1 MDPSRRGVVNGAG
14 AAASGSSSSSG
25 HKSGSGTSKHGG
37 SSAYQS
43 NTGNNTK
50 RSSKMKEVANYDD
63 KKHNVLVP
71 DLEEDIAH
79 PVAHRQLNE
88 LEEHVNDLHESWE
101 TESIF
106 EEILEDITEDRP
118 ITDEVQTDGFEISFQ
133 LRELKK
139 NMDAALK
146 RYKKIAFG
154 SGGKSEDPEACTPEE
169 AVEYRR
175 LLRLVGPKVFVQRTV
190 DAGVISIKKLLT
202 AFGIRPPAFLEG
214 AGDDAYYSLLMLA
227 MTREIQKRAKL
238 MKYNTIDDAVELL
251 KRSKNIIVL
260 TGAGIS
266 TSLGIPDFRSKG
278 TGLYSKLEH
287 LGLSDPQEVFDINI
301 FRQDPNIFY
310 SVARDILPNTE
321 RFSPTHAFIALLQQK
336 GKLLTNYSQN
346 IDNLEAKAGISPDKL
361 VQCHGSFATATCVKC
376 GYKVPGESI
385 FPEIKAGRIPRC
397 RKCAQGNRTTNN
409 SLRKRKLAR
418 DGTEKKPRR
427 VKPGEYDSNS
437 DSEFDHGGLNG
448 GNFSSDH
455 YSSEHGSN
463 TMGCGVM
470 KPDITFFGEALPDEF
485 STRLTEHDRDLV
497 DLVIVIGTSLKVA
510 PVSEVV
516 PFLPP
521 HIPQIY
527 ISRTPV
533 SHVNFDIDLL
543 GDCDVVVSE
552 LCKRAGWDLK
562 HEMIPE
568 GQVIRTELAEGY
580 NSRHV
585 FTQIKPEPKPTVMAE
600 INSHHHTPKE
610 VAKEQREAN
619 REERRRKR
627 EEREREM
634 REQEDMK
641 AAAERVKKLE
651 RKQEKERKREL
662 KEMALKEGKGVV
674 NEGKKEGSK
683 LKDGKG
689 KGPMDQKEKE
699 QKKKEVRSSGVST
712 SSD

>member
-1 MDPSRRGVVNGAG
+1 MNCF
-14 AAASGSSSSSG
+14 
-25 HKSGSGTSKHGG
+25 
-37 SSAYQS
+37 
-43 NTGNNTK
+43 
-50 RSSKMKEVANYDD
+50 
-63 KKHNVLVP
+63 L
-71 DLEEDIAH
+71 
-79 PVAHRQLNE
+79 
-88 LEEHVNDLHESWE
+88 
-101 TESIF
+101 
-106 EEILEDITEDRP
+106 
-118 ITDEVQTDGFEISFQ
+118 
-133 LRELKK
+133 
-139 NMDAALK
+139 
-146 RYKKIAFG
+146 
-154 SGGKSEDPEACTPEE
+154 DPEACTPEE

-397 RKCAQGNRTTNN
+397 RKCAQGSRTTNN
-409 SLRKRKLAR
+409 SSRKRKLAR

-437 DSEFDHGGLNG
+437 DSEFDHGGNNG
-448 GNFSSDH
+448 HFSSDP

-568 GQVIRTELAEGY
+568 GQVIKTELAEGY

-600 INSHHHTPKE
+600 LSTHHTPKE

-641 AAAERVKKLE
+641 AAAERVRKLE
-651 RKQEKERKREL
+651 KRQEKERKREL
-662 KEMALKEGKGVV
+662 KEKALLEGGGKVV
-674 NEGKKEGSK
+674 KEGKKEG
-683 LKDGKG
+683 KG
-689 KGPMDQKEKE
+689 KGVEKENREKGKELDQKEK
-699 QKKKEVRSSGVST
+699 KKEQRSSMST

>member
-1 MDPSRRGVVNGAG
+1 MMDPSRRGVVNGAG
-14 AAASGSSSSSG
+14 AAASGSSGHSSSG
-25 HKSGSGTSKHGG
+25 SSK
-37 SSAYQS
+37 Q
-43 NTGNNTK
+43 GNNSAAPK
-50 RSSKMKEVANYDD
+50 KSSRMKEVVNYDE
-63 KKHNVLVP
+63 KKHLL
-71 DLEEDIAH
+71 DLEEDITH

-106 EEILEDITEDRP
+106 EEILEDITEDKFF
-118 ITDEVQTDGFEISFQ
+118 TD
-133 LRELKK
+133 
-139 NMDAALK
+139 
-146 RYKKIAFG
+146 
-154 SGGKSEDPEACTPEE
+154 DPEACTPEE

-190 DAGVISIKKLLT
+190 DAGVIPIKKLLT

-214 AGDDAYYSLLMLA
+214 AGDDAYFSLLTLA

-310 SVARDILPNTE
+310 SIARDILPNTE

-346 IDNLEAKAGISPDKL
+346 IDNLEAKAGIHPDKL

-397 RKCAQGNRTTNN
+397 RKCAQGSRTTNN
-409 SLRKRKLAR
+409 SSRKRKLAR

-437 DSEFDHGGLNG
+437 DSEFDHSNLNH
-448 GNFSSDH
+448 FSSDP

-585 FTQIKPEPKPTVMAE
+585 FTQIEPKPKPTVVAE
-600 INSHHHTPKE
+600 LTHHSTPKE

-634 REQEDMK
+634 REQEDLK
-641 AAAERVKKLE
+641 AAAERAKKLE
-651 RKQEKERKREL
+651 KKAEKEKERERV
-662 KEMALKEGKGVV
+662 MQEGGVV
-674 NEGKKEGSK
+674 KEKEGKKESGK
-683 LKDGKG
+683 VVKEKVAREKG
-689 KGPMDQKEKE
+689 KGLVEKENREKEKE
-699 QKKKEVRSSGVST
+699 KRKEQRSSVST
-712 SSD
+712 VSE

>member
-1 MDPSRRGVVNGAG
+1 
-14 AAASGSSSSSG
+14 
-25 HKSGSGTSKHGG
+25 
-37 SSAYQS
+37 
-43 NTGNNTK
+43 
-50 RSSKMKEVANYDD
+50 MKEVVNYDD
-63 KKHNVLVP
+63 KRHLL
-71 DLEEDIAH
+71 DLEEDITH

-88 LEEHVNDLHESWE
+88 LEEHVNDLHESCWE

-106 EEILEDITEDRP
+106 EEILEDITEDKFF
-118 ITDEVQTDGFEISFQ
+118 TD
-133 LRELKK
+133 
-139 NMDAALK
+139 
-146 RYKKIAFG
+146 
-154 SGGKSEDPEACTPEE
+154 DPEACTAEE

-190 DAGVISIKKLLT
+190 DAGVIPIKKLLT
-202 AFGIRPPAFLEG
+202 AFGIRAPAFLEG
-214 AGDDAYYSLLMLA
+214 ASDDAYFSLLTLA
-227 MTREIQKRAKL
+227 MAREIQKRAKL

-346 IDNLEAKAGISPDKL
+346 IDNLEAKAGIHPDKL

-397 RKCAQGNRTTNN
+397 RKCAQGSRTTNN
-409 SLRKRKLAR
+409 SSRKRKLAR

-437 DSEFDHGGLNG
+437 DSEFDHGGGSGTNT
-448 GNFSSDH
+448 NNHFSSSADM

-552 LCKRAGWDLK
+552 LCKRAGWDLE

-585 FTQIKPEPKPTVMAE
+585 FTQIEPKPKPTVVAE
-600 INSHHHTPKE
+600 ITQHTPKE

-634 REQEDMK
+634 REQEDIK

-651 RKQEKERKREL
+651 KRAEKERKREM
-662 KEMALKEGKGVV
+662 KEREKEEASGKEKEKEKEKGVEKEGK
-674 NEGKKEGSK
+674 
-683 LKDGKG
+683 KDKTALG
-689 KGPMDQKEKE
+689 Q
-699 QKKKEVRSSGVST
+699 
-712 SSD
+712 